1 MFSQN
6 HYYSSVTENVTLGT
20 SILKITATDNDEGD
34 NGKIIYS
41 LHQRQ
46 QSSQSLL
53 NSKSDTTNQFDSVID
68 STPSSAHF
76 AINPRTGWISIIK
89 PLDHESQDLHELVVI
104 AKDQGVQPLQTSAF
118 VSIRVSDIND
128 NQPIVSVIFLTKNS
142 KPMLREDATVG
153 ELVARISIND
163 ADALASDSSLSS
175 SSSSMKAKKSSS
187 KRFSSYHSFSVSL
200 FGASDGEFGLKTTD
214 QIVYLIVVTAPLDR
228 EKISKYHLTVMVS
241 DDGHPPQN
249 TTVSFDLDVIDVN
262 DNPPRF
268 DQTVYHVTLP
278 ETIEIGSKVFQM
290 NANDLDSDS
299 ILTYA
304 FLVPSNE
311 TSIINDDEIIYFD
324 SFNRQNQTHKLTTK
338 TNWFSIDRRS
348 GLITTRSR
356 IDCETE
362 SEPKIQV
369 MVCDSLQSIGSFD
382 HHSQRATKNSKTI
395 ESSTSFSRSSQ
406 NESQINQIGFT
417 AVATLIISISDVSLE
432 IFNFISKLNFF
443 L

>member
-1 MFSQN
+1 NIEDVNDNAPRFPTKQTELEFPENSKPKDVKRTLPPAIDLDRAILGTQSYQIISGNVANAFRLISHREKDDILYLDLQVNGVLDRETIANYQLVIEASDGGQPPLKDQLLVNINILDHNDCEPVFSQN

-228 EKISKYHLTVMVS
+228 EKISKYHLIVMVS

-278 ETIEIGSKVFQM
+278 ETIEIGSK
-290 NANDLDSDS
+290 
-299 ILTYA
+299 
-304 FLVPSNE
+304 
-311 TSIINDDEIIYFD
+311 
-324 SFNRQNQTHKLTTK
+324 
-338 TNWFSIDRRS
+338 
-348 GLITTRSR
+348 
-356 IDCETE
+356 
-362 SEPKIQV
+362 
-369 MVCDSLQSIGSFD
+369 
-382 HHSQRATKNSKTI
+382 
-395 ESSTSFSRSSQ
+395 
-406 NESQINQIGFT
+406 
-417 AVATLIISISDVSLE
+417 
-432 IFNFISKLNFF
+432 
-443 L
+443 